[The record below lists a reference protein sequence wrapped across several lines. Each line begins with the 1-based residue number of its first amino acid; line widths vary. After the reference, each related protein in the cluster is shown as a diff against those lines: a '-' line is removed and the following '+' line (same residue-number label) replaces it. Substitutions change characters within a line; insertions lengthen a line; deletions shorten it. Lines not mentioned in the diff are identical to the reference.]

1 MSPDEPL
8 DHDVRPALPGDE
20 SAIARVCREGFALS
34 SRGLLPPDVIERQ
47 ATHYYDVERVR
58 QEIAP
63 HPRDPAWQGYV
74 VAESSQGVV
83 LGAAGG
89 GVSDGD
95 AGHVLVLYVDTTL
108 RGRGIGTALLEHVTE
123 QQRSAGATEQW
134 VSVTQGNLLAIPF
147 YRARGFVERGEVP
160 YVPVHSDEPSG
171 TTLLMC
177 RPVPASRASMRP
189 GPGAQAPTRT
199 TRRPGAGG

>member
-1 MSPDEPL
+1 MSPCEHL
-8 DHDVRPALPGDE
+8 AYDVRAARPGDE
-20 SAIARVCREGFALS
+20 AAIARVCREGFALS

-47 ATHYYDVERVR
+47 AAHYYDIARVQ

-74 VAESSQGVV
+74 VAESSKGVV

-95 AGHVLVLYVDTTL
+95 VGHVLVLYVDTAL
-108 RGRGIGTALLEHVTE
+108 RGSGIGTALLAHVTE

-160 YVPVHSDEPSG
+160 YVAADSDEPSG
-171 TTLLMC
+171 TTLRMS
-177 RPVPASRASMRP
+177 RPVPASRASLRP
-189 GPGAQAPTRT
+189 GTGA
-199 TRRPGAGG
+199 